1 MLVDEHSLVGR
12 IFYHPLG
19 VDIIASI
26 EFVNG
31 VREDVR
37 HLEGL
42 EVTRDIWP
50 LAENGSFFGW
60 F

>member
-1 MLVDEHSLVGR
+1 M
-12 IFYHPLG
+12 
-19 VDIIASI
+19 DIVASI

-37 HLEGL
+37 HLEGV

-50 LAENGSFFGW
+50 LAENGSFLDRF
-60 F
+60 